1 MLPGEG
7 LRRGGALSVSRIYC
21 KQSFPFG
28 DGEFKSSLANTLPI
42 PAASRA
48 ASSPPSSLCIP
59 ASRHLPW
66 GWHLSPPE
74 VPRAH
79 PCWCL
84 SPAWAEPW
92 LWLLSLGLAR
102 KFASCHIIPLVD
114 PVGSCL
120 CLCKWRRRNPCSG
133 ETCGQIAMSF
143 SSLVLPTQ
151 LGSPGCLLRGCLCQR
166 RWQSVIRERVTPSL
180 ALSWDRADHS
190 PCPHS

>member
-1 MLPGEG
+1 MFPGFIAN
-7 LRRGGALSVSRIYC
+7 RA
-21 KQSFPFG
+21 
-28 DGEFKSSLANTLPI
+28 SLLGME
-42 PAASRA
+42 SLRA
-48 ASSPPSSLCIP
+48 ASPIHSLFLLPAGLLLPPPSSLCIP

-120 CLCKWRRRNPCSG
+120 CLCKWWRRNPCGG
-133 ETCGQIAMSF
+133 ETCGQIATSF